1 MVRSSG
7 YTGAM
12 AYLLFAGRHLVN
24 TRFQESC
31 LLEAL
36 GRPIDDLA
44 TLGGPKPAGTL
55 DEVIF
60 AITSANQA
68 HSRYNP
74 IPLHVR
80 AVGVDRFARR
90 LKDALEIEYR
100 IVGVPHFA
108 RTERFCDHVLKA
120 VREESEDDLV
130 LTPANCVVLCSTP
143 GLIEAWAQLGFAVL
157 PAEHAGD
164 GQPPRAP
171 YPIDLVKR
179 IAATG
184 PGWEADRQLRL
195 ELSPAWHALLT
206 DFPEVPRRIARLYR
220 DPLLTESGGLTETR
234 DYTTYARA
242 MDSIIELK
250 FREIAPGVTQGKIV
264 DEGCADGGLLVRLAK
279 AFPDAD
285 FIGIDIAAEF
295 IARAHERQRAGEYGG
310 AFVHFHQRNLL
321 EPIFEPGTIDTTI
334 CNSTLHELWSYGE
347 GQATVDAYLAEKF
360 RQTRPA
366 GTLVIR
372 DVVGFAERDQR
383 VLMVCDAADG
393 SNDDPF
399 LDPPDP
405 RALAPYLAGLSTH
418 ARFLRFARD
427 FQAELRAQGRGG
439 AGPAVTYEEA
449 QVAGRPGF
457 RLRWQDGMEFLTK
470 MTYVDNWRAEM
481 NEAFCFWSFDEWK
494 AALMRAGFEV
504 VESPSE
510 PAKGSHAYL
519 NAWRVEHDFRGKVAF
534 YAEGPEGPTP
544 LPLPP
549 TNMILIGRK
558 PG

>member
-1 MVRSSG
+1 
-7 YTGAM
+7 M
-12 AYLLFAGRHLVN
+12 AYLLFPGRHLVN

-36 GRPIDDLA
+36 RRPLAGLA
-44 TLGGPKPAGTL
+44 TVGGPVPAEPL
-55 DEVIF
+55 DEVVF
-60 AITSANQA
+60 AITSANQS

-100 IVGVPHFA
+100 IVGVPHFG
-108 RTERFCDHVLKA
+108 RTDRFCEHVLKT
-120 VREESEDDLV
+120 VREDTEDDLV
-130 LTPANCVVLCSTP
+130 LTPANTVVLCSTP
-143 GLIEAWAQLGFAVL
+143 GLIEEWGGLGFAVL
-157 PAEHAGD
+157 TAEHG
-164 GQPPRAP
+164 GEGLQPRADR
-171 YPIDLVKR
+171 PIDLVR
-179 IAATG
+179 LLAERGEA
-184 PGWEADRQLRL
+184 WETDRTLRL
-195 ELSPAWHALLT
+195 ELSPTWHALLT

-234 DYTTYARA
+234 DYATYARA

-250 FREIAPGVTQGKIV
+250 FREIAPGLTPGKIV

-279 AFPDAD
+279 ASPDSD

-295 IARAHERQRAGEYGG
+295 IARARERQRAGEFGG

-321 EPIFEPGTIDTTI
+321 EPIFEPGSIDTTI

-360 RQTRPA
+360 RQTRPG

-372 DVVGFAERDQR
+372 DVVGFPEKDET
-383 VLMVCDAADG
+383 VLMALADQDG
-393 SNDDPF
+393 ANEDPF
-399 LDPPDP
+399 
-405 RALAPYLAGLSTH
+405 REVAGTAALAAFLGGLSTR

-427 FQAELRAQGRGG
+427 FQAEIRARGGGG
-439 AGPAVTYEEA
+439 AGPAVRHEE
-449 QVAGRPGF
+449 VEVGGKPYF
-457 RLRWQDGMEFLTK
+457 RLRFGDGVEFLTK
-470 MTYVDNWRAEM
+470 MTYVDNWNAEM
-481 NEAFCFWSFDEWK
+481 NEAFAFWSFDEWK
-494 AALMRAGFEV
+494 AALRRAGFQV
-504 VESPSE
+504 VEDPSE

-519 NAWRVEHDFRGKVAF
+519 NAWRVAHDFQDKVAF
-534 YAEGPEGPTP
+534 YRETAEGPKA